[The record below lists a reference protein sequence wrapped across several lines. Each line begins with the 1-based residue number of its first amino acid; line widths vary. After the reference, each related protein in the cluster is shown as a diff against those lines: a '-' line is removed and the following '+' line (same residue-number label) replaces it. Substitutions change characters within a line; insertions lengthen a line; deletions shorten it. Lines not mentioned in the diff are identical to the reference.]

1 MIRLETVVRPTI
13 LFALLAAA
21 MTACGG
27 GPSDPTTPANDYT
40 LRQINDSTLPYDHE
54 GLGCCTYLGG
64 ELSFDGPN
72 YAMSVTAFNRNT
84 GETFTPREWG
94 KWVGSG
100 SSISFTRDSFFII
113 GFSLDVAHLSGDTL
127 RVNFGDEGPGSPGQ
141 FHGLFVRAP

>member
-1 MIRLETVVRPTI
+1 MLRPENSVRPTI
-13 LFALLAAA
+13 LLALLVASIS
-21 MTACGG
+21 ACGG
-27 GPSDPTTPANDYT
+27 DPSDPTTPANDYT

-64 ELSFDGPN
+64 DLSFEGPN
-72 YAMSVTAFNRNT
+72 YAMSITALTRNI
-84 GETFTPREWG
+84 GETFTAREWG
-94 KWVGSG
+94 RWVGSG

-141 FHGLFVRAP
+141 FRGLFVRAP